1 MLTLRTTDVAKRCYH
16 RSTQGLLNSERS
28 ELVDGVE
35 AIKTTLD
42 LVREYLDTALEGTE
56 QDELT
61 RKLSGATIDPI
72 GAIYIH
78 SIFNEDL
85 CIQQIVQGKQPLV
98 YKDGWLDRFGL
109 QHPPAGEGPDWKNA
123 KLDVALFKEY
133 ARIAQKA
140 TDDYLSSIND
150 QELGRKIDFFG
161 RREETIGWV
170 IADMI
175 LMHHAGHGGEIAAL
189 KGVMGKQGLPY

>member
-1 MLTLRTTDVAKRCYH
+1 MKA
-16 RSTQGLLNSERS
+16 
-28 ELVDGVE
+28 VE
-35 AIKTTLD
+35 ATRITLD
-42 LVREYLDTALEGTE
+42 LVREYLDTALEGTDQE
-56 QDELT
+56 ELT
-61 RKLSGATIDPI
+61 KKLPGATIDPI

-85 CIQQIVQGKQPLV
+85 CIQKVIQGKQPLV
-98 YKDGWLDRFGL
+98 YQDGWLERFGL
-109 QHPPAGEGPDWKNA
+109 PMPPEGEGPDWKNG
-123 KLDVALFKEY
+123 KLDVPLFKEY
-133 ARIAQKA
+133 ARLAQKA
-140 TDDYLSSIND
+140 TDEYLNNLSD
-150 QELGRKIDFFG
+150 EELGRKIDFFG